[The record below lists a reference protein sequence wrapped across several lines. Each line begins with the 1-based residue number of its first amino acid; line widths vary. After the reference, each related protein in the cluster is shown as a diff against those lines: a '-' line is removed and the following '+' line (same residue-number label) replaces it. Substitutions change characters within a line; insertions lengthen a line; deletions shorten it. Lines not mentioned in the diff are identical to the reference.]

1 MVSQSRPARDP
12 GDMLGYLVKHVQR
25 RLSAQADA
33 ALEPLGIDRAEFGV
47 LWVLARSEPLSQQ
60 GIAANAGVDAT
71 TMVALIDALEAK
83 GMLTRRPDPG
93 DRRRN
98 LIELTAAGQATCREA
113 EVAHTA
119 AEEQFLA
126 PLSGTQATQFRRML
140 RALLES
146 DAAPGPG

>member
-126 PLSGTQATQFRRML
+126 PLSSTQATQFRRML